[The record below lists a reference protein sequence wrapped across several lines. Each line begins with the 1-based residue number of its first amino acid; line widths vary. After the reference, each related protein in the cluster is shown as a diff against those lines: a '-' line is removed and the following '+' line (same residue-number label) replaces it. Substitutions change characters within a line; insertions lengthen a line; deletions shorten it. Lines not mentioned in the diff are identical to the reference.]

1 MIDKIMA
8 LTSVFLIMLICA
20 SAEDE
25 VFCDSLPMQITEWT
39 YNFTVPKFDPSVGT
53 LTGVDIGIILNLTQR
68 FKVANNGGSNVQID
82 SSTNSSLL
90 LAVPDNSLLKANAS
104 LALKKE
110 LEPFEGTTEFSGS
123 SEVNQN
129 DSSSGVVTYP
139 YFNTSDFVAVA
150 LGETVQLKG
159 MTNTKPRVSISGGTS
174 TEVQTLADARVC
186 VSYHYDPKSSTSGGR
201 Q

>member
-1 MIDKIMA
+1 
-8 LTSVFLIMLICA
+8 MLICA

-25 VFCDSLPMQITEWT
+25 VFCDSVPMQITEWT
-39 YNFTVPKFDPSVGT
+39 YNFTVPKFDPNIGT
-53 LTGVDIGIILNLTQR
+53 LTGVDIGIIFNLTQR
-68 FKVANNGGSNVQID
+68 FKVANSGDSNVQID

-104 LALKKE
+104 LTLKKE
-110 LEPFEGTTEFSGS
+110 LEPFEGRTEFSGS

-129 DSSSGVVTYP
+129 DSTGGVVTYP

-150 LGETVQLKG
+150 IGETVQLKG
-159 MTNTKPRVSISGGTS
+159 MTNTKPRVSISGSTS

-186 VSYHYDPKSSTSGGR
+186 VSYHYDPKSSISGGR